1 MNRTPADPRTSGD
14 EARPPPRPPGLPIG
28 QRSIRYHRPRAP
40 FCGIGYC
47 TNCLVRTEARL
58 NIRACREGYPVDGV
72 RPTSHAWP
80 SPRWDL
86 FAVFDGL
93 FPHGIDTLRG
103 FRRPAILVR
112 AYQRVVRRLA
122 GYDTPPA
129 ATARAPAPPTQRRA
143 CEVLVIGQG
152 TAGRAVADEL
162 RRRGV
167 DPVMTVDR
175 DRRRSEGAASPDLGR
190 ATAVFLPPPDPAQP
204 HPLRCYVARDAGG
217 LVEIASRRVVVA
229 TGGYDASL
237 LFAGNDR
244 PGVVTADGAVSLASA
259 GFSPFSHAIVFGD
272 GPRARDVLARFPREI
287 AAIVAPNEIG
297 PDLVAIAADRGIP
310 LYPRSLLVR
319 AEGRRG
325 VRRVALRARGG
336 GPLMTL
342 EADGVVLAHRRIP
355 HPQLFFQCGA
365 RMRWDPRPAAYRPVT
380 DPTGATTVPGVY
392 AVGFARES
400 AVPSDAEG
408 GARRTAEAI
417 AAGAPPPGP
426 EPLAPAEPLDPPHPL
441 LGYYRELL
449 AELGG
454 REKWIACPCEDVL
467 LSEIVEANERG
478 YRGIEVVKRYTG
490 LGTGLCQGRYCLP
503 DALLILSIL
512 EGRPPSRVGYITQR
526 PPVVPTRLA
535 DLAGIPGPEEGP
547 S

>member
-1 MNRTPADPRTSGD
+1 MRTDT
-14 EARPPPRPPGLPIG
+14 
-28 QRSIRYHRPRAP
+28 
-40 FCGIGYC
+40 
-47 TNCLVRTEARL
+47 RL
-58 NIRACREGYPVDGV
+58 NVRACREGYPLDGV

-86 FAVFDGL
+86 FAVFDAL
-93 FPHGIDTLRG
+93 FPRGIDTLRG
-103 FRRPAILVR
+103 FRRPASFAR

-122 GYDTPPA
+122 GYDIPPPGPTTPPG
-129 ATARAPAPPTQRRA
+129 PPTQRRT

-167 DPVMTVDR
+167 DSTMTLDR
-175 DRRRSEGAASPDLGR
+175 DRDLPEAAGSPDLGR
-190 ATAVFLPPPDPAQP
+190 TTAVFLPPPNAADP
-204 HPLRCYVARDAGG
+204 HPLRCYAARDAGG
-217 LVEIASRRVVVA
+217 LVEIASRRVIVA

-244 PGVVTADGAVSLASA
+244 PGVVTADGAVSLAAA
-259 GFSPFSHAIVFGD
+259 GFSPFSHAILFGD
-272 GPRARDVLARFPREI
+272 GPRAREVLDRYPREI
-287 AAIVAPNEIG
+287 GAIVAPNEIG
-297 PDLVAIAADRGIP
+297 PDLVAIAADRHIP

-319 AEGRRG
+319 AEGRRR
-325 VRRVALRARGG
+325 VRRIALRARGG
-336 GPLMTL
+336 GPLL
-342 EADGVVLAHRRIP
+342 SLPADGVILAHRRIP

-365 RMRWDPRPAAYRPVT
+365 RMRWDPRPGAYRPVT

-392 AVGFARES
+392 AVGFVREDV
-400 AVPSDAEG
+400 VPADGERS
-408 GARRTAEAI
+408 ARRTGEAI
-417 AAGAPPPGP
+417 TAGASPWGP
-426 EPLAPAEPLDPPHPL
+426 EVPAPAEPLDTPHPL

-449 AELGG
+449 PELGG
-454 REKWIACPCEDVL
+454 REKWVACPCEDVL
-467 LSEIVEANERG
+467 LSELVEANAQG

-503 DALLILSIL
+503 DALLVLSIL
-512 EGRPPSRVGYITQR
+512 EGRPPPQVGYITQR